1 MPPGAGLP
9 VLSGHDAVKLAMS
22 ALPQK
27 ADVAGRQLDV
37 RFVPE
42 ADIPADCRLM
52 TIKIVSAAILFCRF
66 KRVHGGTVVLSERIQ
81 KIGRRAGKGS

>member
-1 MPPGAGLP
+1 
-9 VLSGHDAVKLAMS
+9 MS
-22 ALPQK
+22 AFHPI
-27 ADVAGRQLDV
+27 ADIEPRSPNV
-37 RFVPE
+37 RLGPE

-52 TIKIVSAAILFCRF
+52 TIKIASSVILFCRF

>member
-1 MPPGAGLP
+1 
-9 VLSGHDAVKLAMS
+9 MS
-22 ALPQK
+22 ALPPI
-27 ADVAGRQLDV
+27 ADIPRRNLNVCFG
-37 RFVPE
+37 PE

>member
-1 MPPGAGLP
+1 
-9 VLSGHDAVKLAMS
+9 MS
-22 ALPQK
+22 ALPPK
-27 ADVAGRQLDV
+27 ADIPRRHHDV
-37 RFVPE
+37 SFGPE

-52 TIKIVSAAILFCRF
+52 TIKIVSSAILFCRF

>member
-1 MPPGAGLP
+1 
-9 VLSGHDAVKLAMS
+9 MS
-22 ALPQK
+22 AFPPK
-27 ADVAGRQLDV
+27 ADIDGYSANV